1 MATRRKTPEE
11 LRSYRWLG
19 RDNLRAFGHRS
30 RLKQFG
36 YDRDDWAGKPVIGI
50 LNTWSEINA
59 CHGHL
64 RARAED
70 VKRGVWQAGGFPI
83 ELPAM
88 SLAEPFVKPSTM
100 LYRNFLAMEC
110 EELLRSHPIDGAV
123 LMGGCDKTTP
133 GLLMGAISM
142 GLPAIYV
149 PAGPMLRGNW
159 RGHILGSGSDA
170 WKYWDEKRAGR
181 IGAKEWGEIEGGIA
195 RSFGTCMVMGTA
207 ATMMAITEALG
218 LTLPGASSIP
228 APDANHPRMCAAAGR
243 RIVDMVWEDL
253 TPEKILTPAAFDNAI
268 RVHMAL
274 GGSTN
279 AIIHVIAMARR
290 AGIALDMRRFDE
302 ISRLV
307 PVIANITP
315 SGKYLMEDFFYAGGL
330 RALMAAMR
338 DRLDTSCLT
347 VTGGTLGD
355 NIDGAAVH
363 LPDVIHSLDAP
374 LYPEGATAVLTGNL
388 APRGCVMKPAAA
400 DRRFLQHRGKAIAF
414 ENYEQMAREVERDDL
429 EVTPDHVLVL
439 KNAGPKG
446 GPGMP
451 EWGML
456 PIPKKLVKA
465 GVRDMVRISDAR
477 MSGTSYGACILHVAP
492 ESFVGGPLALV
503 QTGDEIEIDVAARR
517 IHLHVGDEDLS
528 RRRAA
533 WTPPPPRYARG
544 YGAMYSQHIGQADE
558 GCDFDFLEGTAQVA
572 EPEIH

>member
-1 MATRRKTPEE
+1 
-11 LRSYRWLG
+11 
-19 RDNLRAFGHRS
+19 
-30 RLKQFG
+30 
-36 YDRDDWAGKPVIGI
+36 
-50 LNTWSEINA
+50 
-59 CHGHL
+59 
-64 RARAED
+64 
-70 VKRGVWQAGGFPI
+70 
-83 ELPAM
+83 
-88 SLAEPFVKPSTM
+88 
-100 LYRNFLAMEC
+100 
-110 EELLRSHPIDGAV
+110 
-123 LMGGCDKTTP
+123 
-133 GLLMGAISM
+133 
-142 GLPAIYV
+142 
-149 PAGPMLRGNW
+149 
-159 RGHILGSGSDA
+159 
-170 WKYWDEKRAGR
+170 
-181 IGAKEWGEIEGGIA
+181 
-195 RSFGTCMVMGTA
+195 MVMGTA
-207 ATMMAITEALG
+207 ATMMSITEALG

-253 TPEKILTPAAFDNAI
+253 TPQKILSAAAFDNAI

-290 AGIALDMRRFDE
+290 AGVALDMRRFDE
-302 ISRLV
+302 ISRQV

-338 DRLDTSCLT
+338 DLLDLSCLT
-347 VTGGTLGD
+347 VTSGTLGD
-355 NIDGAAVH
+355 NIDGAAVF

-374 LYPEGATAVLTGNL
+374 LYAEGATAVLTGNL

-400 DRRFLQHRGKAIAF
+400 DKRFLKHRGRAIAF
-414 ENYEQMAREVERDDL
+414 ENYEHMAREVERDDL

-517 IHLHVGDEDLS
+517 IHLHVSDEELA

-533 WTPPPPRYARG
+533 WTPPPPRYERG

-558 GCDFDFLEGTAQVA
+558 GCDFDFLQGTAPVA